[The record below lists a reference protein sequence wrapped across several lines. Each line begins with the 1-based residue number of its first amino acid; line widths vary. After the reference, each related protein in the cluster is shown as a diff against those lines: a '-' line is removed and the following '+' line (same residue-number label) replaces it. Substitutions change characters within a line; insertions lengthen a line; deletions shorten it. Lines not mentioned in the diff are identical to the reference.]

1 MVSILKGQQ
10 GAFAELSCFLV
21 TAITQAS
28 FYETK
33 ELELLMKIR
42 APQILEN

>member
-1 MVSILKGQQ
+1 MVSTLKGEQ
-10 GAFAELSCFLV
+10 GTFAELSCFLLK
-21 TAITQAS
+21 AIMQAS

-42 APQILEN
+42 APRILKN